1 MATPDNNRTT
11 RKPSRLKNF
20 LKRLTLKSVLKAAD
34 YAYLAYRA
42 VKWIFRIVEEAE
54 GANL

>member
-11 RKPSRLKNF
+11 RKPSRLKAF
-20 LKRLTLKSVLKAAD
+20 LKSLTLKSVLKAAD
-34 YAYLAYRA
+34 YAYLAYKV
-42 VKWIFRIVEEAE
+42 VKWVFRLVKEAE